1 MLRAMLGAAAVS
13 AVLTGSAAA
22 QLPIPQFSL
31 ENDKHKTPEEIAHD
45 KAIDQAYRSATKK
58 IPDQTSVN
66 DPWATVRPAPAA
78 AMAKKKQEL
87 SRAKKQELSEG
98 AKKPGE

>member
-1 MLRAMLGAAAVS
+1 MLRAMLAAAAVS
-13 AVLTGSAAA
+13 LVLTGSAAA
-22 QLPIPQFSL
+22 QLPMPQFSL
-31 ENDKHKTPEEIAHD
+31 QNDKHKTPEEIEHD

-58 IPDQTSVN
+58 IPDPTTTN
-66 DPWATVRPAPAA
+66 DPWATVRPAAA
-78 AMAKKKQEL
+78 AVPAKKKQEL